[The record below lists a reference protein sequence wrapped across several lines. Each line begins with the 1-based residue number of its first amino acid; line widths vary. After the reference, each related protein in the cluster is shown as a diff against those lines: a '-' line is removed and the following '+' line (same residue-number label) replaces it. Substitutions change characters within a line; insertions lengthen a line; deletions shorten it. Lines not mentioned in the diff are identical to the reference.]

1 MSLAISGDTFAYIMG
16 LGLTP
21 DQAKGL
27 IDRLRADALAMTPPA
42 TSSGIN
48 EEREH
53 IRNASTYAERKRK
66 KDRERQRRLREEARQ
81 SRDVAAM
88 SRDVADDPPATEG
101 DTPATTSDASRTRS
115 ARVVTPFSSS
125 LRSEEVGGG
134 GGERASEPADDW
146 PDGKATDHVRLL
158 VAQVASPRLDPSKSP
173 GLVTTAGR
181 LVAWRKEGA
190 SWEHDVV
197 PVVTA
202 LCAKQR
208 SPVST
213 WKFFDQAIGRS
224 IADNRAALEIPDARV
239 VRLHAT
245 GPPSFADTFAAERAE
260 ARRKA
265 LEDG

>member
-1 MSLAISGDTFAYIMG
+1 MNAAALRKMLEMG
-16 LGLTP
+16 LTLE
-21 DQAKGL
+21 QAVE
-27 IDRLRADALAMTPPA
+27 LAEA
-42 TSSGIN
+42 W
-48 EEREH
+48 EEGASLPVTMSAGAARTRKWREKKAAEKEQ
-53 IRNASTYAERKRK
+53 ASP
-66 KDRERQRRLREEARQ
+66 
-81 SRDVAAM
+81 RDVT
-88 SRDVADDPPATEG
+88 VTHHG
-101 DTPATTSDASRTRS
+101 DAPTRS

-134 GGERASEPADDW
+134 GGERASAPADDW
-146 PDGKATDHVRLL
+146 PEGKATDHVRLL

-173 GLVTTAGR
+173 GLITTAGR

-202 LCAKQR
+202 VCAKQR

>member
-1 MSLAISGDTFAYIMG
+1 VSVVATALRELMA
-16 LGLTP
+16 LGVT
-21 DQAKGL
+21 G
-27 IDRLRADALAMTPPA
+27 DALVAAIERIEEAA
-42 TSSGIN
+42 TI
-48 EEREH
+48 ERT
-53 IRNASTYAERKRK
+53 ASVREAVNMASAKADRDLADRKARAAERTRK
-66 KDRERQRRLREEARQ
+66 WREKANKPD
-81 SRDVAAM
+81 RDVTERHGDACDA
-88 SRDVADDPPATEG
+88 PP
-101 DTPATTSDASRTRS
+101 TRS

-239 VRLHAT
+239 VRLHPT
-245 GPPSFADTFAAERAE
+245 GPPSFVDKLAAERAE